1 LGNAWILFRD
11 VKVLKH
17 PYVDYFLPEAVK
29 QGMDWLKD
37 NTDVNDL
44 VLASET
50 MGLMIPAISGN
61 RVFLGHGFQT
71 VNFPKKEEQLLRFF
85 SQKSSESERV
95 QFLKT
100 WRIRYIFYSSLER
113 GLGDYSPDRSAFLIP
128 VFQNHMIKI
137 FRVKKSNI

>member
-1 LGNAWILFRD
+1 MSVRILFRD

-17 PYVDYFLPEAVK
+17 PYVDYFMPDAVK
-29 QGMDWLKD
+29 QGMDWLKE
-37 NTDVNDL
+37 NTDVADL

-50 MGLMIPAISGN
+50 MGLMIPAMAGN

-71 VNFPKKEEQLLRFF
+71 VNFPKKKEQLLRFF

-100 WRIRYIFYSSLER
+100 WRIRYIFYSPMER
-113 GLGDYSPDRSAFLIP
+113 GLGDYRPDRSTYLIP
-128 VFQNHMIKI
+128 VFQNNMIKI
-137 FRVKKSNI
+137 FWVKESII